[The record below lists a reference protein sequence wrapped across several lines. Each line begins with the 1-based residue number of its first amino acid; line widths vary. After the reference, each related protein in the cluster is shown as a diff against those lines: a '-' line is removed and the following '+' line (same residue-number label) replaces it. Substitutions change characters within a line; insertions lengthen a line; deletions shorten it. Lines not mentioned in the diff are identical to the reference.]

1 MMVYDLLR
9 YEDPMVNAA
18 FEIYEADGDLQDLK
32 ETLQQV
38 LLSRLYGEEEE
49 EEEDSEEEEQEER
62 LFASGVAENVFHG
75 LYVNGVIR
83 GEEKERFIMLL
94 NGGNIVA
101 NAALEVFGV
110 DGDAQ
115 DFVDTMRRIQ

>member
-1 MMVYDLLR
+1 
-9 YEDPMVNAA
+9 
-18 FEIYEADGDLQDLK
+18 
-32 ETLQQV
+32 
-38 LLSRLYGEEEE
+38 
-49 EEEDSEEEEQEER
+49 
-62 LFASGVAENVFHG
+62 
-75 LYVNGVIR
+75 
-83 GEEKERFIMLL
+83 MLL